1 MEHVAH
7 ILEYRAYP
15 YTRINQFLLII
26 SSASSDV
33 EEKCGYVDF
42 VLRNVNMIG
51 DTWKL
56 IRCDMLLFSIN
67 PSKAEAKKYSAF

>member
-7 ILEYRAYP
+7 ILEYLAYP

-42 VLRNVNMIG
+42 VLRNV
-51 DTWKL
+51 TWSE
-56 IRCDMLLFSIN
+56 IRGS
-67 PSKAEAKKYSAF
+67 